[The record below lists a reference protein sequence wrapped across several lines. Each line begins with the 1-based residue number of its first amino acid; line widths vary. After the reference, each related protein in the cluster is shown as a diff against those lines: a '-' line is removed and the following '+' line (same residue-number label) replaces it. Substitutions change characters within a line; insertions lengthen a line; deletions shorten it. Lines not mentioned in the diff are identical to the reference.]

1 MMELKSL
8 HFLRV
13 SLQLVSRV
21 LTKLT
26 AFFAQC
32 SPLEVRTFSCEETL
46 CKIQARRLSFG
57 LLFFFRCFSC
67 CRCLLNVCVG
77 VIV

>member
-57 LLFFFRCFSC
+57 LLFFAAALVVAAAYLTF
-67 CRCLLNVCVG
+67 VWA
-77 VIV
+77 